1 MGALPFQNSNNS
13 NSPWQGKWLTRSS
26 PAAAIAAAAT
36 LCYAATVPGL
46 GAVRGLV
53 GIEGSV
59 VSGVINLESPGVQ
72 TPGRRPT
79 MTSVTTKP
87 ELSQPTIE
95 NNSHLFADWFD
106 PIEIGNRD
114 RG

>member
-1 MGALPFQNSNNS
+1 
-13 NSPWQGKWLTRSS
+13 
-26 PAAAIAAAAT
+26 
-36 LCYAATVPGL
+36 
-46 GAVRGLV
+46 
-53 GIEGSV
+53 
-59 VSGVINLESPGVQ
+59 
-72 TPGRRPT
+72 

-106 PIEIGNRD
+106 PIEIGIRD